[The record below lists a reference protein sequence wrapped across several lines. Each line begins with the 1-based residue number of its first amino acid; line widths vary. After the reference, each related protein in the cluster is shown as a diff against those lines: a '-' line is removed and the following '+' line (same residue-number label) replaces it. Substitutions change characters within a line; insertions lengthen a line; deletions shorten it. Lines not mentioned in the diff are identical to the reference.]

1 MIQNTTCHKEEM
13 FGSMLAAFQAV
24 QDISMDHLNA
34 VVRRDRC
41 LDAAHMIRRIIV
53 ILNITA

>member
-24 QDISMDHLNA
+24 QDISMDHLNT
-34 VVRRDRC
+34 VVRSDTC
-41 LDAAHMIRRIIV
+41 FDAAHMIRRIIV

>member
-1 MIQNTTCHKEEM
+1 MIQNTTYHKEEM

-24 QDISMDHLNA
+24 QDISMDHLNT
-34 VVRRDRC
+34 VVRSDRYF
-41 LDAAHMIRRIIV
+41 DAAHMIRRIIV